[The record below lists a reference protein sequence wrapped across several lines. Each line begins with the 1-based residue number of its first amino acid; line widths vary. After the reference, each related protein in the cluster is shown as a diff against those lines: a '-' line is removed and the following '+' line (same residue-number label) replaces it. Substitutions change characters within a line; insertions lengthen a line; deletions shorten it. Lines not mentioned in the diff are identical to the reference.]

1 MLSRVFVSKFANAQ
15 EIIAERKRIAM
26 STFSDRLDALLHEY
40 DMNRSQLSR
49 RLNVDVSTVH
59 RWFKRGSIPNQATI
73 NRIAN
78 IFGVDE
84 RYLYGTIDDP
94 IGAPEVEPFT
104 RSAETNENE
113 SAIDD
118 ELVRTIKS
126 LTPAQLQRVRD
137 FLAGL
142 KG

>member
-1 MLSRVFVSKFANAQ
+1 
-15 EIIAERKRIAM
+15 M

-113 SAIDD
+113 LAIDD